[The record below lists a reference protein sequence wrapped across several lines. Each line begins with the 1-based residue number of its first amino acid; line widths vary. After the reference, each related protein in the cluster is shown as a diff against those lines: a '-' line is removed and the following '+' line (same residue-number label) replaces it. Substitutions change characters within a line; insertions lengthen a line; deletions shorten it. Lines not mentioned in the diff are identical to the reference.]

1 MNDDDEQDGGSEPCF
16 AHMVVD
22 GHVVD
27 PDTARDVARYRKS
40 ERLRLYALRKAVPL
54 EQRRQMAV
62 AVADGLD
69 REITNVEGAVIAVY
83 WPIRGELDLRGWM
96 NQLHRQGATVA
107 LPVVIEHDQPVA
119 FHKWSP
125 DSTMRRGVWGIPVP
139 ETITAVQPDVIVI
152 PLLGVDENRF
162 RLGNGGGYYDRTL
175 ARMPADTICIGVGH
189 DFSKLKTIFPLPW
202 DIPMHRVILSD
213 GKVW

>member
-1 MNDDDEQDGGSEPCF
+1 MNEDEQGGGSEPCF

-27 PDTARDVARYRKS
+27 PDTARDVARFRKS
-40 ERLRLYALRKAVPL
+40 ERQRLYALRKAVPL
-54 EQRRQMAV
+54 EQRKHMAAV
-62 AVADGLD
+62 VADGLD
-69 REITNVEGAVIAVY
+69 REIAEVEGAVIAVY

-96 NQLHRQGATVA
+96 NEVHLQGATVA
-107 LPVVIEHDQPVA
+107 LPVVVERDQPVA
-119 FHKWSP
+119 FHRWSP
-125 DSTMRRGVWGIPVP
+125 DSTMRRGIWGIPVP
-139 ETITAVQPDVIVI
+139 ETVHSVEPDIIVI

-175 ARMPADTICIGVGH
+175 ARMRSGTICIGVGH
-189 DFSKLKTIFPLPW
+189 DFSKLKTIFPMPW

-213 GKVW
+213 GIVW